1 VITAILVDDMRPALR
16 ELEFLLTKY
25 PDISV
30 TGMYTNPLE
39 AIEKICETKP
49 QAVFLDI
56 NMPQLQGM
64 DAASKILDLS
74 PETDI
79 VFVTAY
85 DQYAIE
91 AFELHAMDYLLK
103 PISEE
108 RLEKT
113 VERLRKKAPVK
124 REQAASKLQIR
135 GFGRFQMGWEDRE
148 PIKWRIE
155 KARELFAYLLQNHG
169 RGISRDELLDK
180 LWPEDN
186 PEKAVKQLYNGTYYI
201 RKALEAYGIDKSLI
215 SINNSYN
222 LTLGPVDWDVGR
234 YCKLFENHDEDRP
247 RALEEME
254 ALYAGGYLEGEFY
267 SWSDFERERLAKL
280 YDQCVIELS
289 KRYISER
296 KYNQAEIMLLKAYNI
311 NPYLEEI
318 SELLLTLYKE
328 TGYKETGNTSVAIK
342 HYNAYA
348 ALIKEELGIRP
359 GKRLKMLIETIV

>member
-1 VITAILVDDMRPALR
+1 MIRAILVDDMRPALR
-16 ELEFLLTKY
+16 ELEFLLKKY
-25 PDISV
+25 PDISIE
-30 TGMYTNPLE
+30 GMYTNPLA
-39 AIEKICETKP
+39 AIEKIGETKP

-113 VERLRKKAPVK
+113 IERLRRKAPVEK
-124 REQAASKLQIR
+124 ERHSTKLQIR
-135 GFGRFQMGWEDRE
+135 CFGRFQMGWEDQE

-155 KARELFAYLLQNHG
+155 KARELFVYMLLNHE
-169 RGISRDELLDK
+169 RSISRDELLDK

-186 PEKAVKQLYNGTYYI
+186 PERAVKQLYNGTYYI

-222 LTLGPVDWDVGR
+222 LTLGQVDWDVGR
-234 YCKLFENHDEDRP
+234 YCKLFENHKEDRP
-247 RALEEME
+247 RAFEEME
-254 ALYAGGYLEGEFY
+254 ALYAGDYLEGEFY
-267 SWSDFERERLAKL
+267 PWSDFERERLSKL
-280 YDQCVIELS
+280 YNQCVIELS
-289 KRYISER
+289 KSYISEK
-296 KYNQAEIMLLKAYNI
+296 KYNQAEKVLLKAYNK
-311 NPYLEEI
+311 NPYLEDI

-328 TGYKETGNTSVAIK
+328 TGNKGTAIK

-348 ALIKEELGIRP
+348 ALIKEELGISPDKKLRELV
-359 GKRLKMLIETIV
+359 KTII